1 MSVEPGRT
9 CAPDK
14 ALKQQRWDRLIASKQ
29 TVSTFAVML
38 ETGELVSLDLTQAQA
53 EGLECLTC
61 KRQCGTGQGAFR
73 PVGLIPSVGSVF
85 ECVACLD
92 GVR

>member
-38 ETGELVSLDLTQAQA
+38 ESGELVSLDLTQAQA

-61 KRQCGTGQGAFR
+61 KRQCSTGQGAFR
-73 PVGLIPSVGSVF
+73 PVGLIPSVGTVF
-85 ECVACLD
+85 ECVACS
-92 GVR
+92 GGAR

>member
-38 ETGELVSLDLTQAQA
+38 ENGELVSLDLTQAQA

-61 KRQCGTGQGAFR
+61 KRQCETGQGAFR
-73 PVGLIPSVGSVF
+73 PVGRIPSVGTVF